1 MIPNNHDVSRLRVL
15 VGYLG
20 ERQQSNWWPSSFL
33 DRTSEAFLTPVFGHA
48 VANARVVGVT
58 EAARR
63 VHDDAIGVGR
73 AFHLFRLPET
83 LEQELHRTLA
93 ESKDAAVE
101 SAEAALEELKTLSS
115 GEVAAN
121 PGPIRVGP
129 LDMLADA
136 RWIPAVAGHYHAA
149 FTAGVPSFPYFA
161 G

>member
-1 MIPNNHDVSRLRVL
+1 MPIMSDVLKVRVL

-20 ERQQSNWWPSSFL
+20 ESHRSNWWPSLFF
-33 DRTSEAFLTPVFGHA
+33 DRTSEPFLAPTFAHTAG
-48 VANARVVGVT
+48 NARVVGVT

-83 LEQELHRTLA
+83 HEQNLHRALA
-93 ESKDAAVE
+93 TSQQIAVIE
-101 SAEAALEELKTLSS
+101 SAEIALEQLQTLSS
-115 GEVAAN
+115 DNVEVKI
-121 PGPIRVGP
+121 GPVHVGP
-129 LDMLADA
+129 LNMLADA
-136 RWIPAVAGHYHAA
+136 EWVPAVAGHYYAA